1 MLLKLCLELL
11 ISTGGSGGGCFE
23 GSTVSPWGPSPAG
36 SPYTHHLSAGNGLPL
51 LNLQGAA
58 QSGP

>member
-11 ISTGGSGGGCFE
+11 ISAWGGRFE

-36 SPYTHHLSAGNGLPL
+36 SPCSHHLSAGNGLPL

-58 QSGP
+58 QSRP